1 MVGVGHAGV
10 CQAGGGPVV
19 ADGVGVADGV
29 VDGLAV
35 RVADGLADG
44 LVDGPAVGVAV
55 TVARARGVGVTWA
68 GPDRRAAGK

>member
-19 ADGVGVADGV
+19 ADGVGVVDGV
-29 VDGLAV
+29 V
-35 RVADGLADG
+35 DGLADG
-44 LVDGPAVGVAV
+44 LVDGPAVGVAL
-55 TVARARGVGVTWA
+55 TVARAHGVGVTWA